1 MELLT
6 IRHKD
11 FELSIECTKF
21 DATWEKAK
29 NNVGEKALLSSY
41 SWSDG
46 VESVI
51 LLKGSG
57 KEMSIEQGVPAQ
69 AVFFDNTDYPVWV
82 DFKDYVKDAQFASI
96 LQGDNERFT
105 FHRHILAG
113 YLNYGNEIGR
123 SEIRLIYKV
132 GNETRLFSFSFEVLS
147 SKLDYH
153 KHWKA
158 IIVDIEREYR
168 MLSLDYMR
176 RTFHG
181 FTPDK
186 NGETPEIVWWSIF
199 GGEQQKFI
207 KACKNIIERPRR
219 RLHGHQ
225 TYLKADK
232 LRHIPVSIENEL
244 AEHRLEPAH
253 LYRVEE
259 QIHTNDTPENR
270 FLKFSL
276 AQITDKYEALKK
288 QIENVKGV
296 SEAMKSEMQAVST
309 TLKRLQSSPF
319 FRTIGRFKGLNQESL
334 VLQKASGYSQVY
346 RTWNMLRRAY
356 SLNDGIYRLQTKD
369 IATLYEIW
377 CFIEM
382 SHIVKE
388 QLQLNDEDIDH
399 RNRMEMNGLFTWELG
414 KGEHSR
420 ILFKKDNVELA
431 ELVYNPKS
439 TENDN
444 SSTGIKELVT
454 KTVPQKPDI
463 VLRLTKNDL
472 QEGMKLTYLFDAK
485 YRIGGKDWRGVDVPP
500 DDAIN
505 QMHRYRD
512 AIYYKD
518 YSTNVLKKEVIGGYI
533 LFPGDGEPLEVQHA
547 KFQESIKEVNIGAF
561 PLRPKDE
568 RNRKLLEHFIEGL
581 INTKSQETISR
592 VIPQKGTFVDV
603 GSRVLIGLVGNSVR
617 RGYTQSFLD
626 GTATLYYTGTQFP
639 TTIALQN
646 LHFFIPYIKGQG
658 IRDVYEIVAVHTIT
672 AKEAKLLDGNEGA
685 ADDLRLAFELCFR
698 KQLFEDYRK
707 IDAHKMVNYT
717 FIDTTF
723 DKIYSEN
730 PQLAEQMKRQG

>member
-6 IRHKD
+6 IRHRD

-21 DATWEKAK
+21 DVTWEKAK
-29 NNVGEKALLSSY
+29 NNVGEEALQSSY

-51 LLKGSG
+51 LLKGSE
-57 KEMSIEQGVPAQ
+57 KEMPIEQGVPAQ

-82 DFKDYVKDAQFASI
+82 DFKDYVKDAQFGSI
-96 LQGDNERFT
+96 LQSDNERFT

-132 GNETRLFSFSFEVLS
+132 GNETRRFSFSFEVLS

-158 IIVDIEREYR
+158 IIEDIEREYR

-186 NGETPEIVWWSIF
+186 NGETQEIVWWSLF
-199 GGEQQKFI
+199 AGEQQKFI

-244 AEHRLEPAH
+244 AEHRLEPVH

-288 QIENVKGV
+288 QIESVKGV

-309 TLKRLQSSPF
+309 TLKRLQSNPF

-377 CFIEM
+377 CFIEV

-388 QLQLNDEDIDH
+388 QLHLNNEDIDH
-399 RNRMEMNGLFTWELG
+399 HNRMEMNGLFTWELG
-414 KGEHSR
+414 KGDHSR

-444 SSTGIKELVT
+444 NSTGIKELVT

-485 YRIGGKDWRGVDVPP
+485 YRIGGKVRGVDVPP

-518 YSTNVLKKEVIGGYI
+518 YSSDTLKKEVIGGYI
-533 LFPGDGEPLEVQHA
+533 LFPGDGELTEVEVSNFY
-547 KFQESIKEVNIGAF
+547 KSIAEVNIGAF

-568 RNRKLLEHFIEGL
+568 YNRKLLEHFIEGL

-603 GSRVLIGLVGNSVR
+603 GNRVLIGLVGNSVR

-626 GTATLYYTGTQFP
+626 GTATLYYTGKQFP

-658 IRDVYEIVAVHTIT
+658 IRDVYEIVRVRTIT
-672 AKEAKLLDGNEGA
+672 AKEAKQTEGDEVP
-685 ADDLRLAFELCFR
+685 ADDLRLAFDLQSG
-698 KQLFEDYRK
+698 KHLFTDYK
-707 IDAHKMVNYT
+707 MIDTHKMAYNT

-723 DKIYSEN
+723 DRINE
-730 PQLAEQMKRQG
+730 LLIID